1 MEKFDFSGK
10 RVLVT
15 GGTGFIGGRLVEKL
29 VLECNAKV
37 RVLVRNFA
45 SASRI
50 ARFPIEMV
58 HGNVTE
64 SDDVQAAVDGCDI
77 VFHCA
82 WEVQDSLSMERRVN
96 VEGTRNVLQAAL
108 QAGVQRVVHLSTVLV
123 YGAMPDGD
131 FDETTSRNPD
141 NAYAKSNLETEK
153 LAVSYAG
160 NGLAVSVLQPTIVYG
175 PYARAWTVGVLNQLK
190 RGRVILVNGG
200 DGLCNAVYID
210 DMVSA
215 ILLAAVKNEAIGE
228 VFLISGERPVT
239 WKEFYGS
246 YEQILGFSSTVSMTA
261 AKAEAY
267 YTRKFRKGRL
277 FKEAFSI
284 MREEGSVRQRVLET
298 REVNA
303 LMKIARQLLPKQI
316 KQTLRS
322 RFSSNGIHQPQGVTG
337 VEKPIL
343 PLHPS
348 IIKVNAAKSGACMDK
363 AKRLLGY
370 RPVFDFESGM
380 RLTEQWARWANY
392 LDNKKEIL

>member
-123 YGAMPDGD
+123 YGATPDGD
-131 FDETTSRNPD
+131 FD
-141 NAYAKSNLETEK
+141 
-153 LAVSYAG
+153 
-160 NGLAVSVLQPTIVYG
+160 
-175 PYARAWTVGVLNQLK
+175 GVIN
-190 RGRVILVNGG
+190 
-200 DGLCNAVYID
+200 
-210 DMVSA
+210 
-215 ILLAAVKNEAIGE
+215 
-228 VFLISGERPVT
+228 
-239 WKEFYGS
+239 
-246 YEQILGFSSTVSMTA
+246 ST
-261 AKAEAY
+261 
-267 YTRKFRKGRL
+267 
-277 FKEAFSI
+277 
-284 MREEGSVRQRVLET
+284 
-298 REVNA
+298 
-303 LMKIARQLLPKQI
+303 
-316 KQTLRS
+316 
-322 RFSSNGIHQPQGVTG
+322 
-337 VEKPIL
+337 
-343 PLHPS
+343 
-348 IIKVNAAKSGACMDK
+348 
-363 AKRLLGY
+363 
-370 RPVFDFESGM
+370 
-380 RLTEQWARWANY
+380 
-392 LDNKKEIL
+392 